1 MATHCAIGRAC
12 NVHLNS
18 SYTSDFFSACQAVI
32 LNFAIRNLVNK
43 IPMQCGIFL
52 IICHIRYRTCLSKKN
67 IMYIKFCD
75 ENKFYIYKI
84 LARQNFILYKI
95 IASQN
100 FIYICQLRSREFF
113 VLYYIFWSVEENCET
128 KIYV

>member
-84 LARQNFILYKI
+84 LARQNFIFIKLLPAKI
-95 IASQN
+95 LFTFVNSAHANFYIASHQLN
-100 FIYICQLRSREFF
+100 HTRQLRGNECL
-113 VLYYIFWSVEENCET
+113 V
-128 KIYV
+128 